1 MKYKTKNRNLYLW
14 PVILYPPLQML
25 SLNLRSKISSF
36 YLSHYKSQEILIF
49 NRIGQL
55 LNKTEP
61 QNIRHEIMN
70 VIFSDKPYDAFDL
83 IFKAA
88 DEIFYDLFEY
98 LELAAWFC
106 QFYNAKLFEFKLVKA
121 LKFLPDFI
129 MEYMKLDWNMK
140 VFQDEDL
147 LADINKFRDSL
158 LKRFL
163 YFSATYQVAEFF
175 SKVSRNS
182 RLVFPPVLE
191 VKGFGSL
198 NSLAGAYLSG
208 GKELL
213 EGQKC
218 TSMNYKSEESTK

>member
-1 MKYKTKNRNLYLW
+1 MKYKTKNPNLW

-55 LNKTEP
+55 LNTTSPKD
-61 QNIRHEIMN
+61 QRHEIMN
-70 VIFSDKPYDAFDL
+70 VIFSDRPYDAFDL
-83 IFKAA
+83 IFKAT

-106 QFYNAKLFEFKLVKA
+106 QFYSTRLFEFKLVKA
-121 LKFLPDFI
+121 LKFLPDLI
-129 MEYMKLDWNMK
+129 MEYMKLDWNIK

-147 LADINKFRDSL
+147 LVDVNKFRDSL

-175 SKVSRNS
+175 SKVSRKS
-182 RLVFPPVLE
+182 QPIFPPVIE
-191 VKGFGSL
+191 VRGFGSL
-198 NSLAGAYLSG
+198 NSLAGAYFLG
-208 GKELL
+208 GKELV

-218 TSMNYKSEESTK
+218 TLMNTNSEESTR